1 MIYVTTRQKI
11 KEHQITWLDL
21 IQNIEPEN
29 TEVQDG
35 SAGTITRVY
44 EEIPERLLETI
55 NVPAMIE
62 TLKKFNQSH
71 ENLFSAERKSLYR
84 RFYLPK
90 KTGGLRP
97 IDQPNDE
104 LQNALEELRIILS
117 DRFGLLY
124 HTAGFAYIKKRST
137 TQLVR
142 KHQQNES
149 NWFYKTDV
157 SGFFPSTT
165 LDFAMRML
173 SMIFPLSEIY
183 KIEEGKR
190 ELKKA
195 ISLGF
200 LNGGLPQGTKLSPY
214 LTNLISVPIDHRLFN
229 DLAHRRYVYTRYAD
243 DIHISC
249 VQSFDPDKM
258 TAYIKRVF
266 KEFGAPWELKPEKT
280 HYGNRKGHNYMLG
293 VCLNK
298 DNNITVGYKTKQIFH
313 AMTNNLI
320 MDWKHK
326 KYWSP
331 DEVQHYVGLLSY
343 YKMVE
348 KEYFTNLIY
357 HYEKKY
363 NVNIK
368 EIIKQM
374 TSLS

>member
-11 KEHQITWLDL
+11 KERQITWLDL

-29 TEVQDG
+29 TEVRDG
-35 SAGTITRVY
+35 SAGTITRAY
-44 EEIPERLLETI
+44 EEIPKRLLETI
-55 NVPAMIE
+55 DVPSMIE

-90 KTGGLRP
+90 KSGGLRP

-137 TQLVR
+137 TQMVR

-165 LDFAMRML
+165 LDFTMRML
-173 SMIFPLSEIY
+173 SMIFPLSEIC
-183 KIEEGKR
+183 KIEEGKQ
-190 ELKKA
+190 ELRKA

-214 LTNLISVPIDHRLFN
+214 LTNLVSVPIDHKLFN

-266 KEFGAPWELKPEKT
+266 KEFDAPWELKPEKT

-368 EIIKQM
+368 EITKQM